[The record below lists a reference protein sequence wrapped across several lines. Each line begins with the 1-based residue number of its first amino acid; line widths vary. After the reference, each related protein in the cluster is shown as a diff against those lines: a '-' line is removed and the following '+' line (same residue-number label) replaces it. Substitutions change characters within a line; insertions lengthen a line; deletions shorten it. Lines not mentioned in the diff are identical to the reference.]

1 MQLTLS
7 PEEAAMLREILASAA
22 SELRMEIADTDAREF
37 REALRVRER
46 LLLRLVGELG
56 DDAAERRA

>member
-1 MQLTLS
+1 
-7 PEEAAMLREILASAA
+7 MLREILASAA